1 MQDNV
6 TFLTSNSMNK
16 AILLDI
22 LKKSINFFINT
33 VEKKEYF
40 DLHHFESSIST
51 TREIIKFHKLNND
64 ISNS

>member
-1 MQDNV
+1 
-6 TFLTSNSMNK
+6 MNK